1 MLYANNEIAGNLLQA
16 TSGVYLI
23 PAYDIYMTLDPGFV
37 QLSW

>member
-23 PAYDIYMTLDPGFV
+23 PAYDIYMTLDRGFV
-37 QLSW
+37 QLS